1 MKLLL
6 LLTLCIYSVGCSPRL
21 VENPAVE
28 ARTFTE
34 EEFDSDIER
43 ILNAEEG
50 KKEGLS
56 LRSRFTSIIDNHPN
70 YEVKIPEKITSEGQ
84 IQMYQQAIQNELN
97 SIESF
102 LNKYRGNFRI
112 RYKNG
117 DLMVKTL
124 TDDAYLRIDLI
135 KNAWLAAQQKVSAAN
150 PLTDT

>member
-1 MKLLL
+1 
-6 LLTLCIYSVGCSPRL
+6 
-21 VENPAVE
+21 
-28 ARTFTE
+28 
-34 EEFDSDIER
+34 
-43 ILNAEEG
+43 
-50 KKEGLS
+50 
-56 LRSRFTSIIDNHPN
+56 
-70 YEVKIPEKITSEGQ
+70 
-84 IQMYQQAIQNELN
+84 MYQQAIQNELN

-150 PLTDT
+150 PLTGT